1 MGTIKLNK
9 NFANDEAKQTNIV
22 KIPTAPNSDKTI
34 QGKAVADADIKNSI
48 KIKSSVTNNSTFV
61 IQAPSSLSCWM
72 VSNDGYGAQDKF
84 YKNKL
89 EVYARK
95 GDAAPKWSRITAT
108 KPELNV
114 DDKSIFKVEL
124 FLATAAVG
132 AGYFRINGKASYP
145 ALSMSIFYDC
155 TEEYK
160 AAKVGDTLTF
170 AIRPELNTSDITEAE
185 FNMTTEAPKLIISY
199 YDVKPNTDSVQPYYK
214 NIPFSEYTEGYL
226 NLANGD
232 LISVIND
239 RVCDNLTLPLN
250 LSHIYKYGSGDNFCG
265 TDWRLNI
272 NKRLI
277 VADGDDDHITKFTFI
292 DERGDCHQ
300 FQECYYYI
308 ENNEYKFLPK
318 DSITIDLNGNFIF
331 EDKTVLVCQICKGYK
346 LIPEINDFI
355 NSDMLQQKSNE
366 HVNLEE
372 QIKTY
377 ENALKDYVLISDS
390 DYSILKELGSLD
402 KTDYE
407 NFIKLAN
414 TPIQPKTTPCYVAM
428 TKSAAQQ
435 LMSLSLS
442 VKQLNASK
450 DDNNTKEN
458 FKLIYEKQIVNLNSQ
473 INFIISQAKNSLNTL
488 KENFA
493 AYYTKKAQLEL
504 VLRQTPKNFLQDNNG
519 IINGFNL
526 YGNLVYVSD
535 SYGNYVA
542 VEYDTEDKIIS
553 ITDNKG
559 KQVKFD
565 YCNGLLQ
572 SITDSRG
579 IITKYVY
586 DTQKRL
592 QRVLYADDNHV
603 NLMYSTDNRLQVLKR
618 TENFQI
624 RLYYP
629 DSLLTRIVIGKGTPA
644 KTVTDL
650 KIDRA
655 GSDVTIDF
663 SNGKYEKYT
672 FDSDTRLIRFEQKD
686 FTGVIKST
694 NYQYGFSNGNQI
706 TTVTSDNVGSP
717 DISVVEKYNLLD
729 QLVSKTKD
737 WVNISY
743 NVKVKTEE
751 TYCYDTSGKLTDTKL
766 TQFID
771 NGGEISEMIAVVKY
785 AYNAQGSLILTE
797 SYVEGEELTY
807 GKNFEERVYDD
818 KGNIIKTISW
828 NSLDSSTKFYSEN
841 VYAENGQVI
850 ADKNGLGET
859 AAEYEYVDGT
869 NLVNS
874 TTLPNGGKIAYGR
887 NPYNGAVTSV
897 TQSTE
902 EGEANATDIIYEH
915 GLPVEV
921 KSGNTVI
928 NYTYD
933 HNRKITKVSLN
944 GAEQLS
950 SSYDDEYSYNFE
962 DESASFGFKSISY
975 QTGNDTV
982 TVKTEKWGSNDEES
996 GALKITEETSVNGEI
1011 VNVKNYDVKGQLVKE
1026 YNYVLG
1032 DEFTFSDN
1040 FEDYTPNPDAV
1051 VSRNPDGNPVGNQ
1064 TDFVY
1069 NQFDKLVLVTSRS
1082 NLLDAG
1088 RQFSMR
1094 ESYGYD
1100 GYGLL
1105 RSRSI
1110 EGGCT
1115 HLYTYTYKENAARDL
1130 DYISFGDYKFKSL
1143 SDVNG
1148 RNTGKEIYNGENK
1161 VAAEYIS
1168 YRKVGDHATNMPS
1181 TVWFGS
1187 GAEMKDSI
1195 KYKYDACGNICEIK
1209 GNGHIVAKYK
1219 YDALNRLIREDNK
1232 ALNKTSVF
1240 TYDNSGNITERCE
1253 YAYTA
1258 KDGEE
1263 LSELEC
1269 IHHSYKYNGD
1279 KLLSYDGEK
1288 CEYNNLG
1295 NPTKY
1300 RNKKVGWLFGK
1311 FLTEYDANKF
1321 VYDGKGRRINKNGI
1335 HTLYDAENNIIGN
1348 FDQLQFVYDDKGL
1361 AGVVQITKQYY
1372 AEDEEGNKTM
1382 LPDSTGSTGVAEVL
1396 VQYFYRK
1403 DAQGNIVAILDE
1415 TGAVVVRYIYD
1426 AWGNH
1431 AVLDANGNDIDDPNH
1446 VGNLNPFRYRGYYYD
1461 VETGLYFL
1469 QTRYYDPEVGRF
1481 ISQDGV
1487 EYADPT
1493 TVNGL
1498 NLYAYCGNNPV
1509 MGYDP
1514 TGTIDWGAVGRF
1526 IGGLFLGLAGAAI
1539 AVASVMNA
1547 LYHPLFTVAC
1557 EFGLT
1562 IGMYGAALMG
1572 SAFDSTIYNDM
1583 DRIGWNPYNND
1594 ANAVVQSQMM
1604 SFYNGV
1610 PIIRADMGGGRS
1622 GSVGIIMLDRTNVND
1637 DTVRHEFGHVPQ
1649 LMMLGITRY
1658 LLCIGLPSYKE
1669 WHKRTSWTYYQAP
1682 WDAGAD
1688 LFGGVTRGYSN
1699 VDYERALKYLVYSY
1713 FLGPIVHSFYK
1724 KL

>member
-72 VSNDGYGAQDKF
+72 VGNDGYGAQDKF

-95 GDAAPKWSRITAT
+95 GDAATKWSRITAT

-355 NSDMLQQKSNE
+355 NSDMLQQKSDE

-565 YCNGLLQ
+565 YCNNLLQ

-603 NLMYSTDNRLQVLKR
+603 NLMYSTDRLINIKSADKSQL
-618 TENFQI
+618 
-624 RLYYP
+624 RLYYN

-686 FTGVIKST
+686 STGVIKST

-797 SYVEGEELTY
+797 SYVEGEELTSGINY
-807 GKNFEERVYDD
+807 EENTYDD
-818 KGNIIKTISW
+818 NGNVIKTVRW
-828 NSLDSSTKFYSEN
+828 NSLDSSSKFYTQTDR
-841 VYAENGQVI
+841 AENGQVT
-850 ADKNGLGET
+850 ADRDET
-859 AAEYEYVDGT
+859 GAVSAEYEYVDGT
-869 NLVNS
+869 NIVNS
-874 TTLPNGGKIAYGR
+874 VTLPNGGKLSYGR

-902 EGEANATDIIYEH
+902 DGEANTTDIIYEH

-928 NYTYD
+928 NYWYD
-933 HNRKITKVSLN
+933 FKGRQTQVDVNGLPIYAKI
-944 GAEQLS
+944 
-950 SSYDDEYSYNFE
+950 YDDE
-962 DESASFGFKSISY
+962 I
-975 QTGNDTV
+975 
-982 TVKTEKWGSNDEES
+982 KTEEGTADSETTLYIISLPRGES
-996 GALKITEETSVNGEI
+996 VNVKKTKTLKPNSETSILTLGEETTINGEI

-1130 DYISFGDYKFKSL
+1130 DYISFGDYKFKPL

-1161 VAAEYIS
+1161 VTAEYIS

-1209 GNGHIVAKYK
+1209 ENGHIVAKYK

-1253 YAYTA
+1253 YAYTT

-1263 LSELEC
+1263 
-1269 IHHSYKYNGD
+1269 
-1279 KLLSYDGEK
+1279 
-1288 CEYNNLG
+1288 LG

-1415 TGAVVVRYIYD
+1415 TGAVVVKYVYD

-1431 AVLDANGNDIDDPNH
+1431 AVLDANGNDIDDPDH
-1446 VGNLNPFRYRGYYYD
+1446 IGNLNPFRYRGYYYD

-1469 QTRYYDPEVGRF
+1469 QTRYYDPETGRF

-1498 NLYAYCGNNPV
+1498 NLYAYCRNNPIKFIDFC
-1509 MGYDP
+1509 GHIP
-1514 TGTIDWGAVGRF
+1514 TSNSYSTNSSTLTLFGFHHKYWGRLLITATQTFYRSEESGIFYSYEDTNVGFSNMMTWGAGINLWGWFGIDLSYNSEYNIGIGINISPYFHINASIGLDGVSIGLGIVINDTSYDLTVGLGLGPLIF
-1526 IGGLFLGLAGAAI
+1526 IGGIAAI
-1539 AVASVMNA
+1539 ISSGGQA
-1547 LYHPLFTVAC
+1547 L
-1557 EFGLT
+1557 
-1562 IGMYGAALMG
+1562 
-1572 SAFDSTIYNDM
+1572 
-1583 DRIGWNPYNND
+1583 
-1594 ANAVVQSQMM
+1594 
-1604 SFYNGV
+1604 
-1610 PIIRADMGGGRS
+1610 
-1622 GSVGIIMLDRTNVND
+1622 
-1637 DTVRHEFGHVPQ
+1637 
-1649 LMMLGITRY
+1649 
-1658 LLCIGLPSYKE
+1658 
-1669 WHKRTSWTYYQAP
+1669 
-1682 WDAGAD
+1682 
-1688 LFGGVTRGYSN
+1688 SN
-1699 VDYERALKYLVYSY
+1699 VWEWFRALFS
-1713 FLGPIVHSFYK
+1713 
-1724 KL
+1724 